1 MDGWTPQA
9 FDRWLTTE
17 PEWRDDE
24 EDEQDDGEGTPDDYD
39 DGTADA
45 RWVAN
50 SRRLG
55 LDEGWY
61 WP

>member
-1 MDGWTPQA
+1 MDGWTPQT

-24 EDEQDDGEGTPDDYD
+24 EEQDDGEGTPDNYN
-39 DGTADA
+39 GTADA
-45 RWVAN
+45 HWVAN